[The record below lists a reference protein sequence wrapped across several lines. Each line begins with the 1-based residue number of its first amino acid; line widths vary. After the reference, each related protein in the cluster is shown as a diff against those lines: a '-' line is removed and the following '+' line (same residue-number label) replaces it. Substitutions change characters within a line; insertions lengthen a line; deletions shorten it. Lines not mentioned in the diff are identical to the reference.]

1 MQYRT
6 CKIILGYNKKKL
18 RTAKFIDLLLNR
30 LFKGSKKSKSCEFY
44 PKRILIIQSHLIG
57 DVIMVTPMLKAVK
70 RAYPQSKIFLLANEF
85 AKDLLEG
92 LPYVERIITMRF
104 PWSMYD
110 YRLKNL
116 LLVLKTIKELRKEGF
131 DLAIDAQID
140 MRNIFLMYLIGAKRR
155 LGYDITGGKVFLTD
169 IPEFPENVVNLLD
182 ARLSLLNYLGINTY
196 EKTSE
201 LPKSQESMEW
211 VNSYLERYQLNKEKI
226 VAIHPGASKKEK
238 LWQPEK
244 FAKVIEY
251 LTFKGYQPVVIEGP
265 NDAEIVSSII
275 GMSSVTVPIVKTS
288 LKNVVAFISCCR
300 LIICCDSAAIH
311 IAGAVGTP
319 VVALY
324 GPKWPELT
332 KPFNDNIEVLWAD
345 DFDCRPCEYGHCKH
359 VDHSCMDAI
368 AVDAVIT
375 KVNKILNMSNEV

>member
-1 MQYRT
+1 M
-6 CKIILGYNKKKL
+6 
-18 RTAKFIDLLLNR
+18 A
-30 LFKGSKKSKSCEFY
+30 
-44 PKRILIIQSHLIG
+44 
-57 DVIMVTPMLKAVK
+57 TPVLKALK
-70 RAYPQSKIFLLANEF
+70 KAYPGAKIFFLVNEF
-85 AKDLLEG
+85 GQDLVGG
-92 LPYVERIITMRF
+92 LPYVDRIVSIKF
-104 PWSMYD
+104 PWSTYD
-110 YRLKNL
+110 YSLKNL
-116 LLVLKTIKELRKEGF
+116 LLVLESIKELRKERF

-140 MRNIFLMYLIGAKRR
+140 MRNAFLMYLIGAERR
-155 LGYDITGGKVFLTD
+155 LSYDITGGKIFLTD
-169 IPEFPENVVNLLD
+169 VPSFPENVVNLLE
-182 ARLSLLNYLGINTY
+182 ARLSLLNCLGIDTND
-196 EKTSE
+196 KTTE
-201 LPKSQESMEW
+201 LPISQESMEW
-211 VNSYLERYQLNKEKI
+211 VNSYLERSQLNKEKI
-226 VAIHPGASKKEK
+226 VGIHPGASKKEK

-251 LTFKGYQPVVIEGP
+251 LTFKDYQPVVIEGP

-345 DFDCRPCEYGHCKH
+345 DFDCRPCEYGRCKH
-359 VDHSCMDAI
+359 IGYSCMDAI
-368 AVDAVIT
+368 AVGEVIA
-375 KVNKILNMSNEV
+375 KVNKMLNFSNEP